1 MESKVKEAV
10 QRKMCGYNCAQAVAC
25 TYCEQA
31 GLDEETVKNLTQGF
45 AVGMGG
51 SMEATCGAIIGAVN
65 VLGMINKNPQKTM
78 QSARRIISRFKEQNG
93 TVICKELKGIADL
106 FFRFS
111 PDMFRR
117 RGGWRYAVTEV
128 RLQTLFYKM
137 GFIGFFSL
145 LKNVC
150 IRLVTRLLPNGL
162 RSLLYKRLIRG

>member
-65 VLGMINKNPQKTM
+65 VLGLINKNPQKTM
-78 QSARRIISRFKEQNG
+78 QSARR
-93 TVICKELKGIADL
+93 TVICKELKGIADGVV
-106 FFRFS
+106 
-111 PDMFRR
+111 RR
-117 RGGWRYAVTEV
+117 ECIDCVKDAAV
-128 RLQTLFYKM
+128 
-137 GFIGFFSL
+137 L
-145 LKNVC
+145 LEDELK
-150 IRLVTRLLPNGL
+150 
-162 RSLLYKRLIRG
+162 

>member
-65 VLGMINKNPQKTM
+65 VLGLINKNPQKKCKGGHYRLG
-78 QSARRIISRFKEQNG
+78 SAG
-93 TVICKELKGIADL
+93 
-106 FFRFS
+106 
-111 PDMFRR
+111 
-117 RGGWRYAVTEV
+117 EV
-128 RLQTLFYKM
+128 FGSKA
-137 GFIGFFSL
+137 
-145 LKNVC
+145 C
-150 IRLVTRLLPNGL
+150 D
-162 RSLLYKRLIRG
+162 

>member
-65 VLGMINKNPQKTM
+65 VLGLNQ
-78 QSARRIISRFKEQNG
+78 
-93 TVICKELKGIADL
+93 
-106 FFRFS
+106 
-111 PDMFRR
+111 
-117 RGGWRYAVTEV
+117 
-128 RLQTLFYKM
+128 
-137 GFIGFFSL
+137 
-145 LKNVC
+145 
-150 IRLVTRLLPNGL
+150 
-162 RSLLYKRLIRG
+162 